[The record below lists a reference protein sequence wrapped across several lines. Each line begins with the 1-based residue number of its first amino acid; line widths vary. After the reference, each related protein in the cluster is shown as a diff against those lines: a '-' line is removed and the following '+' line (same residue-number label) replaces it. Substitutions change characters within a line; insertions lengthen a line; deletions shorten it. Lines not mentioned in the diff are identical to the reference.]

1 MKQRIVLSLFTVL
14 LYTSIDFLGEAVD
27 TTTIE
32 NDKRVAAKNV
42 IQAMASKPGLLNDL
56 TILLKDSFDD
66 EEISAMI
73 NDVISTTTTNSNT
86 TTIQECP
93 AVSKKSSSETHDD
106 NSSSNSSS
114 STVEDPKMYH
124 ADRHAAGVVNSHNN
138 YDCLQ
143 REFDAKDPKFDIEEA
158 KDVLERCRILV
169 IRNVFPKEIVDR
181 ALRNI
186 NKYINDVETSKIK
199 SEGTTTYGGEYFI
212 LREDKGRVNYMLT
225 KELAESA
232 AKDIVTNENVLNIL
246 SDYRLLDENFV
257 INHMGTLNAQPG
269 APAQGWHSDDEYI
282 FGKGSFH
289 EFGVAGHDL
298 PPFAISMFTPLLQM
312 TYEHGPTEFCIGT
325 SNLRGH
331 RDDLF
336 VEDETLL
343 ETGIVQALHSFERQQ
358 HGRRQCPKGFERS
371 PLLNLGDIVLFD
383 YMITHRGGPNNSN
396 DLRSMLFTVYSR
408 KWFRDSTFDIKDY
421 DEEDDDDFER
431 LTQITRFAVVERAD
445 E

>member
-1 MKQRIVLSLFTVL
+1 MTSFQQQRQQIA
-14 LYTSIDFLGEAVD
+14 IQQQH
-27 TTTIE
+27 
-32 NDKRVAAKNV
+32 KNV
-42 IQAMASKPGLLNDL
+42 PQYQKHHQQPM
-56 TILLKDSFDD
+56 
-66 EEISAMI
+66 IS
-73 NDVISTTTTNSNT
+73 DNSN
-86 TTIQECP
+86 E
-93 AVSKKSSSETHDD
+93 S
-106 NSSSNSSS
+106 SSS
-114 STVEDPKMYH
+114 STLEDPKMYH
-124 ADRHAAGVVNSHNN
+124 ADRHASGVLNAYNS

-143 REFDAKDPKFDIEEA
+143 REFDAKDPNFDIEEA
-158 KDVLERCRILV
+158 KDVLEKCRILV
-169 IRNVFPKEIVDR
+169 IRNVFSNEIVDR

-186 NKYINDVETSKIK
+186 NQYINDVETSKIK

-225 KELAESA
+225 KQLAETA

-282 FGKGSFH
+282 FGKNSFD

-312 TYEHGPTEFCIGT
+312 TYDHGPTEFCIGT

-331 RDDLF
+331 RNDLDI
-336 VEDETLL
+336 EDETLL
-343 ETGIVQALHSFERQQ
+343 KTGVVQNLHSFERQQ
-358 HGRRQCPKGFERS
+358 NGRRQCPKGFERS

-408 KWFRDSTFDIKDY
+408 KWYRDSTFDIKDDDD
-421 DEEDDDDFER
+421 DEDDFER

-445 E
+445 K